1 MLEYGGTRIVEG
13 RPLASWPINRHAL
26 ARAAADQELMQAGLI
41 DRFEQLLE
49 SGRNAVAEVAALK
62 WFCVDRT
69 ARFAALCAELHGGAG
84 YMWDSEFL
92 VAHAQILGPQ
102 DGGRQPT
109 TMKAIAGQALAYR
122 EELEAL
128 A

>member
-1 MLEYGGTRIVEG
+1 MR
-13 RPLASWPINRHAL
+13 
-26 ARAAADQELMQAGLI
+26 AGLL
-41 DRFEQLLE
+41 DRCELLE
-49 SGRNAVAEVAALK
+49 SNRNAVAEVAALK

-69 ARFAALCAELHGGAG
+69 ARFAALCAELQGGAG
-84 YMWDSEFL
+84 YMLDSEFL
-92 VAHAQILGPQ
+92 SAQAQVLGLKMA
-102 DGGRQPT
+102 GGSLT

>member
-1 MLEYGGTRIVEG
+1 
-13 RPLASWPINRHAL
+13 
-26 ARAAADQELMQAGLI
+26 MQ
-41 DRFEQLLE
+41 
-49 SGRNAVAEVAALK
+49 
-62 WFCVDRT
+62 
-69 ARFAALCAELHGGAG
+69 GGAG

-92 VAHAQILGPQ
+92 NAHAQILGLKMA
-102 DGGRQPT
+102 GGSLT